1 MSLCLR
7 LLLAIAC
14 RASSAWAGRVGRSF
28 NKAKARADDPVPLPA
43 QAHPR
48 ASVAAAGS
56 SRERILIRVGR
67 WSSEPLRGG
76 ANGRSEEMQVGLSS
90 RAGSRPPIACLP
102 ASQDEPTR
110 SDQSSRTLCGDSWPS
125 QGVSSWPGL
134 ASVSSISGSR
144 EGRSLLTGRSSNL
157 ALTPR
162 PRLGRRP
169 PLFRGNAQR
178 PTYRRIIR
186 FPRASPR
193 TPSRHAHVRLPQP
206 ALVVGLLVA
215 GRQLCA
221 LAIDVDATLG
231 PDVVLLDVLKVDG
244 PLVLELVDR
253 HDR

>member
-1 MSLCLR
+1 LLSPAERHPLGPAASGDPSTRPRPGQTTPSLCSLR
-7 LLLAIAC
+7 PTLEPQWPPPA
-14 RASSAWAGRVGRSF
+14 RSASG
-28 NKAKARADDPVPLPA
+28 
-43 QAHPR
+43 
-48 ASVAAAGS
+48 
-56 SRERILIRVGR
+56 ILIRVGR

-144 EGRSLLTGRSSNL
+144 EGRSLLTGRSSYL

-162 PRLGRRP
+162 PCLGRRP
-169 PLFRGNAQR
+169 PPSGGTRSDQPTDGSSAFRA
-178 PTYRRIIR
+178 
-186 FPRASPR
+186 ASPR